1 MGVGSIGQL
10 EVTYWVTSLVTVSEG
25 HWVVEHGMEKRV
37 RVGHTHSVLKQTG
50 EIGERGGGEGG
61 EVDGG
66 LLGGVQVIALL
77 VVMGTWHKTVFL
89 DEESCCGVLIS
100 IELVAGGNGVL
111 LGQVVSRCVVAGCRG
126 QEVVGHEVVGH
137 TIVGHEREGG
147 EGEGGWL
154 YITALLVVL
163 GSWHETPAMLTWDRR
178 LFPVS

>member
-37 RVGHTHSVLKQTG
+37 RVGHIYSVLKQTR
-50 EIGERGGGEGG
+50 EGGGEGGGG

-66 LLGGVQVIALL
+66 MLGEIQVITLL
-77 VVMGTWHKTVFL
+77 VVTGTWHETVFL
-89 DEESCCGVLIS
+89 DNDSCCGVLIS

-126 QEVVGHEVVGH
+126 QEIVGHI
-137 TIVGHEREGG
+137 IVGHEGG
-147 EGEGGWL
+147 GGGVGEEHFSDG
-154 YITALLVVL
+154 
-163 GSWHETPAMLTWDRR
+163 H
-178 LFPVS
+178 